1 MIPGVEGTMPTTFKS
16 VVEKPNYY
24 KMAISAV
31 NTRSDD
37 KLARVLANTTSKRNG
52 DESFF
57 TDKNGQSEMQ
67 IDEGGS
73 IEVNSA
79 DFDEEKLQRTERI
92 VLHLAE
98 LNRENL
104 KM

>member
-16 VVEKPNYY
+16 LVEKPNFY
-24 KMAISAV
+24 KMNAMA
-31 NTRSDD
+31 TMYHKSDD
-37 KLARVLANTTSKRNG
+37 KLARILVNNTSKRNF

-57 TDKNGQSEMQ
+57 TDKNGKSEMQ

-79 DFDEEKLQRTERI
+79 DFDEEKL
-92 VLHLAE
+92 
-98 LNRENL
+98 
-104 KM
+104 

>member
-1 MIPGVEGTMPTTFKS
+1 MIPGVEGTMPATFKS

-24 KMAISAV
+24 KHAINAV
-31 NTRSDD
+31 NHRSDD
-37 KLARVLANTTSKRNG
+37 KLARVLMNNSKRNV

-57 TDKNGQSEMQ
+57 TDKNGRSEMQ

-79 DFDEEKLQRTERI
+79 DFDEEKLQRTERL

>member
-24 KMAISAV
+24 KLAISAV
-31 NTRSDD
+31 NARSDD
-37 KLARVLANTTSKRNG
+37 KLARVLVNTSKRNG

-57 TDKNGQSEMQ
+57 TDKNGKSEMQ

-104 KM
+104 KL

>member
-1 MIPGVEGTMPTTFKS
+1 MPTTFKS
-16 VVEKPNYY
+16 TVEKPNYY
-24 KMAISAV
+24 KLNAIAAV
-31 NTRSDD
+31 NNKSYDNP
-37 KLARVLANTTSKRNG
+37 RVLINNSRRNG

-57 TDKNGQSEMQ
+57 TDKNGKSVGMF

-79 DFDEEKLQRTERI
+79 DFDEEKLLRTERI